1 MHDNYFDIVMAHIE
15 ENITWPT
22 EQLKREI
29 PKLIGRYGRSFNEHF
44 TILTGYQLDYYI
56 KQRRLHYAAREL
68 LVSVNKSICEIA
80 LEYQFSDQSAFTRAL
95 KTKYNMTPKEF
106 RNDGFWPSE
115 EPFSLRQFTEGK
127 PKTRIQKILQQLQVG
142 SLMAPEEAEIW
153 IEIDEVNKEFNL
165 DIDTCCVIMD
175 LAERLGVPF
184 RVLYHACI
192 PVMLEW
198 QAYSERWIDEDVY
211 RSAYL
216 GIDEE
221 EADTICRYFNCSPGA
236 LTPELVEKY
245 RERQKKK

>member
-22 EQLKREI
+22 NELKREI
-29 PKLIGRYGRSFNEHF
+29 PNLIGHHSRSFDEHF
-44 TILTGYQLDYYI
+44 KLLTGYTLEYYI

-142 SLMAPEEAEIW
+142 SMMAPEEAEIW

-192 PVMLEW
+192 PVIAEW
-198 QAYSERWIDEDVY
+198 QDYSECIMDEDDY
-211 RSAYL
+211 RSVYL
-216 GIDEE
+216 GIDSEE
-221 EADTICRYFNCSPGA
+221 ERVICQYFNCEPGS
-236 LTPELVEKY
+236 LTLRLVEKY
-245 RERQKKK
+245 RERHK